1 MTSKPSWLG
10 YTLNGRYQ
18 IQDQLGQGGM
28 SAVYRATDPNLR
40 RPVAI
45 KLIHS
50 HLAGDPEFVRR
61 FEEEAAA
68 VARLRHPNIIQVFD
82 FNHDGDTYY
91 MVLEF
96 LPGQT
101 LLEKLEQANQQ
112 RQLLSLSETMAI
124 MIPLCDAVAYAH
136 RQGMIHRDLK
146 PANVMINPQGDPV
159 LMDFGIAKI
168 VGGESMTATGG
179 VIGTVAYLSPEQIR
193 GQKPDH
199 RADIYALGIILYQM
213 ITGRL
218 PFQGENTA
226 ATMMQHLTAPIP
238 DVRQFNRNTPPAL
251 VAVIQ
256 KALAKEADH
265 RYQSAEELGVALR
278 QLQLEGMDTI
288 PRSVP
293 AAIPQPATQ
302 AGTTGMT
309 GREATGTGTRPQTG
323 PISAS
328 YPTPTAAPPPAIP
341 RRRPAW
347 FVPVAGLAAML
358 ILTVCIA
365 AALVAG
371 QQLFGNDEATPSPT
385 PTTFFV
391 ASAATDEATT
401 PVQTPIADAV
411 GEAEEETTVSSS
423 SQITATPSATATVT
437 PSPEPPTIAA
447 SPTLLATDTPQPT
460 ATSLPSPT
468 ATATPEGLRAEITT
482 ITIVD
487 GRYSVEFR
495 TFGYFSDTSS
505 THVHFFW
512 NTIAPDQAGVPANPG
527 NWKLYGSPSPFT
539 GYTVSERPGGATQ
552 MCILVANPDHSVQ
565 LGTGNC
571 FNLP

>member
-1 MTSKPSWLG
+1 MTTKPSWIG

-40 RPVAI
+40 RTVAI

-50 HLAGDPEFVRR
+50 HLASDPEFVRR

-82 FNHDGDTYY
+82 FNHDDDTYY

-112 RQLLSLSETMAI
+112 RQLLSLSETMGI

-265 RYQSAEELGVALR
+265 RYQSAEELGTALR
-278 QLQLEGMDTI
+278 QLKLEGMDTS
-288 PRSVP
+288 PRSIPTAV
-293 AAIPQPATQ
+293 PQPATQ
-302 AGTTGMT
+302 AATRGGAGTGL
-309 GREATGTGTRPQTG
+309 TGTRPQTG
-323 PISAS
+323 PVSAS
-328 YPTPTAAPPPAIP
+328 YPTTSPPPALP
-341 RRRPAW
+341 RHRPAW
-347 FVPVAGLAAML
+347 LVPVAGLAAVL
-358 ILTVCIA
+358 ILIVCIA
-365 AALVAG
+365 AAVIVG
-371 QQLFGNDEATPSPT
+371 QQLLGDDAATPSPT

-391 ASAATDEATT
+391 AAAATDGATT
-401 PVQTPIADAV
+401 TVQVTADAAAV
-411 GEAEEETTVSSS
+411 GETEEETTVGD
-423 SQITATPSATATVT
+423 TAQPTATVTSAPTAT
-437 PSPEPPTIAA
+437 PSPEPPTIAP
-447 SPTLLATDTPQPT
+447 SPTLLATDTPEPT

-468 ATATPEGLRAEITT
+468 TAPTPEGFRAEITV

-487 GRYSVEFR
+487 GHYNVEFR

-552 MCILVANPDHSVQ
+552 MCILVANSDHSVQ

-571 FNLP
+571 VNLP

>member
-1 MTSKPSWLG
+1 MTTKPSWIG

-40 RPVAI
+40 RTVAI

-82 FNHDGDTYY
+82 FNHDDDTYY

-136 RQGMIHRDLK
+136 RQGMVHRDLK

-256 KALAKEADH
+256 KALAKEASH
-265 RYQSAEELGVALR
+265 RYQLAEELGAALR
-278 QLQLEGMDTI
+278 QLQLQGLDTA

-293 AAIPQPATQ
+293 TTVPQPSTQ
-302 AGTTGMT
+302 AVTMGVAGTGT
-309 GREATGTGTRPQTG
+309 TGTRPQTG
-323 PISAS
+323 PVSAS
-328 YPTPTAAPPPAIP
+328 YPTTPPPPALS
-341 RRRPAW
+341 RRPAW
-347 FVPVAGLAAML
+347 FLPVAGLAILL
-358 ILTVCIA
+358 ILVVCIA
-365 AALVAG
+365 AAVITG
-371 QQLFGNDEATPSPT
+371 QQLLGNDEATPSPT

-391 ASAATDEATT
+391 ASAATDEAAT
-401 PVQTPIADAV
+401 PAQATNTAPTEGEIVGETAV
-411 GEAEEETTVSSS
+411 GD
-423 SQITATPSATATVT
+423 ATQPTATVTAAPTAT
-437 PSPEPPTIAA
+437 PSPEPPTIAP
-447 SPTLLATDTPQPT
+447 SPTLLATDTPEPT

-468 ATATPEGLRAEITT
+468 IAPTPEGLRAEITA
-482 ITIVD
+482 ITIVE

-552 MCILVANPDHSVQ
+552 MCILVANPDHSVE

-571 FNLP
+571 VNLP